1 MFHCVLTAAAVSLT
15 SAAVFSAAA
24 KQQQYQQQYQQT
36 QQPYQQQYQQQ
47 QQQQQYQSEFAGSR
61 RRKSGELYAAGD
73 YEWGGTKK
81 RKRKAA
87 GAVLQLGDQCL
98 LQVFNFF

>member
-1 MFHCVLTAAAVSLT
+1 
-15 SAAVFSAAA
+15 VFAAAA
-24 KQQQYQQQYQQT
+24 KQQQYQQQYQP
-36 QQPYQQQYQQQ
+36 QQQYQQQYQQQ
-47 QQQQQYQSEFAGSR
+47 QQQQQYQSELAGSR

-87 GAVLQLGDQCL
+87 GA
-98 LQVFNFF
+98 